1 MDFEDFYNEEE
12 EQNVTPSPEQIEH
25 LEKLKDNL
33 ARANY
38 TAIIQ
43 YGIDVDNTQ
52 NPEVIKEIIKETM
65 FYFEELEEYE
75 KCAKLKST
83 LEQFS

>member
-1 MDFEDFYNEEE
+1 MKA
-12 EQNVTPSPEQIEH
+12 QIEH
-25 LEKLKDNL
+25 LEKIKDNL

-38 TAIIQ
+38 NAIIK
-43 YGIDVDNTQ
+43 YGIDAVRTE

-75 KCAKLKST
+75 KCADLKNA
-83 LEQFS
+83 LEQF

>member
-1 MDFEDFYNEEE
+1 MEEFEDFYNEEQE
-12 EQNVTPSPEQIEH
+12 STPTPEQIEH
-25 LEKLKDNL
+25 LEKIKDNL

-38 TAIIQ
+38 AAIVK
-43 YGIDVDNTQ
+43 YGIDASHTD

-75 KCAKLKST
+75 KCSDLKAA
-83 LEQFS
+83 LDWF

>member
-1 MDFEDFYNEEE
+1 MEEFEDFYNEEGE
-12 EQNVTPSPEQIEH
+12 NETPSQEQLEH

-38 TAIIQ
+38 NAIIQ
-43 YGIDVDNTQ
+43 YGIDVENTQ
-52 NPEVIKEIIKETM
+52 NPEVIRQIIQETM

-75 KCAKLKST
+75 KCANLKQA
-83 LEQFS
+83 LEQF

>member
-1 MDFEDFYNEEE
+1 MDFEYFYNEEG
-12 EQNVTPSPEQIEH
+12 QNSAPSPEQIEH
-25 LEKLKDNL
+25 LEKIKDNL

-38 TAIIQ
+38 NAIIK
-43 YGIDVDNTQ
+43 YGIDAVRTE

-75 KCAKLKST
+75 KCADLKNA
-83 LEQFS
+83 LEQF

>member
-12 EQNVTPSPEQIEH
+12 QEATPTPEQLEH
-25 LEKLKDNL
+25 LERIKDNL

-38 TAIIQ
+38 NAIIQ
-43 YGIDVDNTQ
+43 YGIDAVRTE

-75 KCAKLKST
+75 KCADLKSA
-83 LEQFS
+83 LEQF

>member
-12 EQNVTPSPEQIEH
+12 QEATPTPEQLEH
-25 LEKLKDNL
+25 LERIKDNL

-38 TAIIQ
+38 NAIIQ
-43 YGIDVDNTQ
+43 YGIDAIRTE

-75 KCAKLKST
+75 KCADLKGA
-83 LEQFS
+83 LEQF

>member
-83 LEQFS
+83 LEQF

>member
-12 EQNVTPSPEQIEH
+12 EQNATPSPEQIEH

-83 LEQFS
+83 LEQF

>member
-12 EQNVTPSPEQIEH
+12 EQNVTPSPEQLEH